1 MQASHDGHTELV
13 EMLVEN
19 ENIEINYQAKVF
31 WNSLVL
37 SLEKLIVVLIHTEKL
52 VCSDQCLQNE

>member
-13 EMLVEN
+13 EMLVKN

-31 WNSLVL
+31 
-37 SLEKLIVVLIHTEKL
+37 
-52 VCSDQCLQNE
+52 

>member
-31 WNSLVL
+31 
-37 SLEKLIVVLIHTEKL
+37 
-52 VCSDQCLQNE
+52 